1 MRLDET
7 SVNSNI
13 ENTSVYGLDS
23 QNQPFRKDLFLLY
36 ASNSCKCPSDR
47 PIESFVRVY
56 ELPVIERV
64 KYGVQGR
71 VGITHR
77 KGNVDQLLRGAK
89 EARDTQIADDAD
101 DAERYPA

>member
-1 MRLDET
+1 M
-7 SVNSNI
+7 
-13 ENTSVYGLDS
+13 YGLDS
-23 QNQPFRKDLFLLY
+23 QNQLSREDLSLLH
-36 ASNSCKCPSDR
+36 ASNSCKCPSDCS
-47 PIESFVRVY
+47 IESFVGVY
-56 ELPVIERV
+56 EMPVIKRV

-101 DAERYPA
+101 DAVRYPA